1 MGEVLKPDERG
12 ICEFD
17 QLCGPND
24 RCYGHAKPD
33 RSHGQGKTGR
43 VSKQN
48 DSAVD
53 LKQALNTIRLALE
66 KLGDEPTQIAWAQ
79 FKRLHMELRADL
91 GLVERTVEGVQRR
104 MR

>member
-1 MGEVLKPDERG
+1 VSTNDNTAKRVMCFHTISQDCDCHAPVVPD
-12 ICEFD
+12 
-17 QLCGPND
+17 
-24 RCYGHAKPD
+24 H
-33 RSHGQGKTGR
+33 SHGQGRTGR

-91 GLVERTVEGVQRR
+91 GLVERTVEGVARR
-104 MR
+104 LR